1 MREQN
6 ESGWEGLEPETVARL
21 RAIFDAPARPFARAE
36 REVVLAEW
44 QDLQA
49 DLAETMAAEG
59 ITLDGAHET
68 VYAAV
73 HGHSPLSGS
82 VA

>member
-21 RAIFDAPARPFARAE
+21 RAILDAPARPFARAE
-36 REVVLAEW
+36 REATLAEW
-44 QDLQA
+44 AALQA
-49 DLAETMAAEG
+49 ELAETMSAQG
-59 ITLDGAHET
+59 ITFEAAHET

-73 HGHSPLSGS
+73 HGHTSG
-82 VA
+82 AGA